1 MLKHRFS
8 ALAAIRAVT
17 VDFEQI
23 QSRAWGF
30 GRRRL
35 KPSLVRFGELCSL
48 GQHKTLKYSLRTDDS
63 SRWVTRCP
71 DDSGIWSSQ
80 ERVV

>member
-30 GRRRL
+30 GPRL
-35 KPSLVRFGELCSL
+35 KPSLARFGELCSL

-71 DDSGIWSSQ
+71 DESGIWSSQ
-80 ERVV
+80 EGAV